1 MALAEADTTN
11 EASGDDDGTQR
22 DESGGYGAF
31 VRRRLDELIP
41 PPLVALALI
50 AVFEAVYRLELVSA
64 LVLPSPLDVVDEIVQ
79 QAASTTMWSNL
90 WVTTQE
96 ALWGFVIGSVGGIA
110 LGTAIA
116 LSKWVSRALYPYVIL
131 LQSMPR
137 IALVPVFIAMLGFG
151 MGAKIV
157 TAVVLCFFPPLI
169 NTIVGLRE
177 ADQEAM
183 TLLRSLCATRR
194 QIFRKLLWPS
204 ALPAIFG
211 GLKTALTLAFLG
223 AFVGE
228 ITASNEG
235 VGLLIDTAASQ
246 LDMTLLFAYV
256 FWFSVI
262 SLALYAVL
270 ELVDNKVVFWKGAQ
284 RHDVFGHEA

>member
-1 MALAEADTTN
+1 MTLTQEELPTIR
-11 EASGDDDGTQR
+11 SGPDEPVDER
-22 DESGGYGAF
+22 DYGAV
-31 VRRRLDELIP
+31 VRRRLEQLLP
-41 PPLVALALI
+41 PPLLAIVLI
-50 AVFEAVYRLELVSA
+50 GLLEVVYRLEWVSP
-64 LVLPSPLDVVDEIVQ
+64 LVLPSPFDVLDEIIT
-79 QAASTTMWSNL
+79 QATSTTMWSNL

-96 ALWGFVIGSVGGIA
+96 ALWGFAIGSVGGVA
-110 LGTAIA
+110 LGVAIA
-116 LSKWVSRALYPYVIL
+116 LSRWTSRALYPYVIL

-177 ADQEAM
+177 TDQEAM
-183 TLLRSLCATRR
+183 TLMRSLCATKR

-204 ALPAIFG
+204 ALPSIFA

-235 VGLLIDTAASQ
+235 AGRLIDTAASQ
-246 LDMTLLFAYV
+246 LEMPLLFAYV

-262 SLALYAVL
+262 SLVLYGVL
-270 ELVDNKVVFWKGAQ
+270 EAIDNKVVFWKGAQ
-284 RHDVFGHEA
+284 RDDVFGHEG